1 MVKLII
7 NQGEQTFDID
17 DLATLLKHRAD
28 IVELFP
34 NAKTIVI
41 QSDTMTLII
50 KGA

>member
-7 NQGEQTFDID
+7 NQGEQVYDID

-34 NAKTIVI
+34 NAEKIAI
-41 QSDTMTLII
+41 QSDTMTLTI